1 MTAQERQLE
10 FIRVQQQLLLLEM
23 EELEIKVND
32 DDIYITSQLNAII
45 AANVIF
51 KVLERNN
58 FLAYIDVIDDK
69 ITIVAWK

>member
-58 FLAYIDVIDDK
+58 FLAYIDVINDK